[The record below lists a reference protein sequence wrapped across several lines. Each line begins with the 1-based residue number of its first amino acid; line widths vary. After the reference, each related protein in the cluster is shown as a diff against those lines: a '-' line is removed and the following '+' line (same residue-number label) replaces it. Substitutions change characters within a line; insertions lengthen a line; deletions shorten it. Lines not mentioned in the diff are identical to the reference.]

1 MRSKLKIK
9 YRCTSVF
16 IFLIT
21 TISFAESDFII
32 KSISPLN
39 KMLKQSAYPKYY
51 ENYEKDLKNGM
62 SPIFAAMKNHL
73 YPKLSEILD
82 DEINIEMKNKFGNT
96 PLQFAF
102 YQNDDRL
109 MQILL
114 EKDANPNIGKGYYSL
129 LSRACV
135 ENRISTVKLLLEY
148 EADVNFIVNKSE
160 SALTVAVKGCK
171 NFELA
176 RLLLDNG
183 ANANLKDFGNFNII
197 ETLHIHCQNNENG
210 RNEMLDLIYE
220 YDSDKVNRLT
230 H

>member
-1 MRSKLKIK
+1 MRSRLKVKKK
-9 YRCTSVF
+9 YISVF
-16 IFLIT
+16 ILLSI
-21 TISFAESDFII
+21 TISFAESEFII
-32 KSISPLN
+32 KSITPLN

-51 ENYEKDLKNGM
+51 ANYEEDLQNGM
-62 SPIFAAMKNHL
+62 APIFAAIKNHL
-73 YPKLSEILD
+73 YPKLNEILD

-96 PLQFAF
+96 PLQFAY

-129 LSRACV
+129 LSKACV
-135 ENRISTVKLLLEY
+135 ENRISTVKLLLEH
-148 EADVNFIVNKSE
+148 EADVNFLVNKSE
-160 SALTVAVKGCK
+160 SALTVAVKGCN

-183 ANANLKDFGNFNII
+183 ADVNLKDSGDFNII

-220 YDSDKVNRLT
+220 YSSDNINRIT